1 MPNATF
7 TTMSLSRITVIL
19 STITVITL
27 SNRITSTT
35 MPFIYSHHVHPLH
48 SSTQPHRCI
57 RAKTSKRTTTLP
69 VSHPLYYSVRP
80 HRHITN
86 TNKQTNTSLC
96 LAGTLRQRALWR
108 APKTLSHARH
118 HQSGTLTLTS
128 PWVRRWANEWRWH
141 RTYGRASLSTP
152 RCISTSIVPTSQ
164 RFCFADRAKLV
175 FACSIAISAR
185 SKKVLYEMQQ
195 RQVATTARSTV

>member
-1 MPNATF
+1 
-7 TTMSLSRITVIL
+7 MSTLSRALPNLTVASGPKRANEPPRCLSATPYITR
-19 STITVITL
+19 S
-27 SNRITSTT
+27 
-35 MPFIYSHHVHPLH
+35 
-48 SSTQPHRCI
+48 
-57 RAKTSKRTTTLP
+57 
-69 VSHPLYYSVRP
+69 

-86 TNKQTNTSLC
+86 TNKQTNPSLC

-185 SKKVLYEMQQ
+185 SKKCFMKCNNVKLQEH
-195 RQVATTARSTV
+195 AAARCEASAWLERRRFKL